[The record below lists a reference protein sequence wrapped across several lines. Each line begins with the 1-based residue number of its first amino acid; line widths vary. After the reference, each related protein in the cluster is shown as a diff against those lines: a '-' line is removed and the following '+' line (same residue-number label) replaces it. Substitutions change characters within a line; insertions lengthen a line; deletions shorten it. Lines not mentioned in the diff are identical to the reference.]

1 MRITDDDMKTKI
13 DVILN
18 EGLNVIMDN
27 SGTGKTYLMS
37 LISSYC
43 ICHEVP
49 YLLINSSNYDIMPPI
64 GKFTIILLDNANLY
78 GTPDYL
84 TKCCDMAEYVLCSSK
99 TLPDVTGHKLT
110 LSSLTYTEGTLEVRP
125 YDVYI

>member
-1 MRITDDDMKTKI
+1 MRIKDDEMKTKI

-18 EGLNVIMDN
+18 EGLNAIIDN

-43 ICHEVP
+43 LCHKIPCALV
-49 YLLINSSNYDIMPPI
+49 NSSNYGTAPPI
-64 GKFTIILLDNANLY
+64 GKFTIVLLDNTNLY

-84 TKCCDMAEYVLCSSK
+84 TQCCDMAKYVLCSSK

-110 LSSLTYTEGTLEVRP
+110 LSSLAYNEGKQTETV
-125 YDVYI
+125 